1 MKKIFALVC
10 VAIALCTYT
19 SCTSKKNNPKPDIE
33 TPAKSQLGTANT
45 TDHTITLYADTPL
58 LFTGYNR
65 LYVKVQ
71 DATGAVSSTA
81 NVSIHPLMEMSTM
94 SHSAPYE
101 QVSYDAATGLYSGA
115 AVFIMPTADDD
126 AWKMEV
132 TVNGQKVAIPVTV
145 GTFPTK
151 VISISLG
158 SDNTTYIV
166 SLLRPAA
173 WKVGMN
179 DVEFTVHKITD
190 MMNFPAVDNLSL
202 EMTPEMP
209 SMGHGSPNNI
219 SPVSTGNGHYKGK
232 VNYTM
237 TGDWRLHLKVSDAS
251 GTVLL
256 QDAFIDILF

>member
-1 MKKIFALVC
+1 MKKIFALLC

-19 SCTSKKNNPKPDIE
+19 SCKSKNDDPKPGTE
-33 TPAKSQLGTANT
+33 TPAKSQLGTAST
-45 TDHTITLYADTPL
+45 SDHTITLYADTPL
-58 LFTGYNR
+58 LFAGYNK

-71 DATGAVSSTA
+71 DATGAVTGNAS
-81 NVSIHPLMEMSTM
+81 VSIHPLMEMSTM

-101 QVSYDAATGLYSGA
+101 QVSYDAAAGLYSGA
-115 AVFIMPTADDD
+115 AVFIMPTTDDD

-132 TVNGQKVAIPVTV
+132 TVNGQKVSIPITV

-151 VISISLG
+151 VISISPG
-158 SDNTTYIV
+158 SDNTTYII
-166 SLLRPAA
+166 SLVRPAV

-179 DVEFTVHKITD
+179 DVAFTIHKIAD
-190 MMNFPAVDNLSL
+190 MMNFPAANNLNV

-219 SPVSTGNGHYKGK
+219 SPVSIGNGHYKGK

-237 TGDWRLHLKVSDAS
+237 TGDWRLHLKLTDAN
-251 GTVLL
+251 GAVLVA
-256 QDAFIDILF
+256 DAYVDILF